1 MYKSL
6 GFAFIALTFAYYSAI
21 SSSLFSNKT
30 NSKMAL
36 SSVSRNVARKVLA
49 VETPEGAGALVRR
62 SIGSMSLRNLTP
74 FLMLDHFHVAE
85 GAVRGSL
92 VTSLCFKTDSFV
104 GFPGSSPQGASY
116 CHIYAG
122 RGFKA

>member
-6 GFAFIALTFAYYSAI
+6 CLALIVLTVAYYSAI
-21 SSSLFSNKT
+21 SSDLFLSKSNNIT
-30 NSKMAL
+30 AQVISPMAL
-36 SSVSRNVARKVLA
+36 SSVSRSVARKVLA

-85 GAVRGSL
+85 GAVGGTL
-92 VTSLCFKTDSFV
+92 ITSN
-104 GFPGSSPQGASY
+104 FP
-116 CHIYAG
+116 
-122 RGFKA
+122 